1 MTGEMTTSW
10 AMLVALGAFHGIN
23 PGMGWLFAVA
33 LGMQERRRG
42 AVVKALLP
50 LGAGHALA
58 VAVAVAAALA
68 IGAVV
73 PLDWLRWPVAGV
85 LVSLGAMRFV
95 RHRHPRWASMRVGMG
110 GLTLWSFLMATAHG
124 AGLMVVPVFMGMTM
138 AGAGAQSHHMHH
150 AMPGVGT
157 GAAAALVATGL
168 HAAGYL
174 VVTAFVA
181 LLVFEKLGVGL
192 LRRAWFNLDL
202 IWAAALVATGVLTL
216 SL

>member
-1 MTGEMTTSW
+1 MTSEMTTSC

-42 AVVKALLP
+42 AVVSALLP
-50 LGAGHALA
+50 LGIGHALA
-58 VAVAVAAALA
+58 VAVAVAIALGL
-68 IGAVV
+68 GAVIPV
-73 PLDWLRWPVAGV
+73 GAVRWPVAGV
-85 LVSLGAMRFV
+85 LVLLGVMRLM
-95 RHRHPRWASMRVGMG
+95 RHRHPRWATMRVGMG

-124 AGLMVVPVFMGMTM
+124 AGLMVVPVVLGMTM
-138 AGAGAQSHHMHH
+138 AGAGDHAHHM
-150 AMPGVGT
+150 ASAA
-157 GAAAALVATGL
+157 GAGAWSAVLATGL

-174 VVTAFVA
+174 AVTAVVA
-181 LLVFEKLGVGL
+181 VLVFEKFGVGV

-202 IWAAALVATGVLTL
+202 IWSAALVVTGVLTL